1 MGNTI
6 HTNEIL
12 NNGMECLTEELGIV
26 EAQRFISIIKR
37 EQIDTNKCCCN
48 FTSLFAKWSKYINS
62 STGYWKCC
70 FTPFKC
76 EWIV

>member
-12 NNGMECLTEELGIV
+12 NKGMNCLTEELGIV

-37 EQIDTNKCCCN
+37 EQIDY
-48 FTSLFAKWSKYINS
+48 AKWQNMYFNEISSDELNETNSKYVD
-62 STGYWKCC
+62 
-70 FTPFKC
+70 
-76 EWIV
+76 E

>member
-12 NNGMECLTEELGIV
+12 NKGMNCLTEELGIV

-37 EQIDTNKCCCN
+37 EQIDY
-48 FTSLFAKWSKYINS
+48 AKWQDIYFNEIEI
-62 STGYWKCC
+62 
-70 FTPFKC
+70 F
-76 EWIV
+76 ID

>member
-37 EQIDTNKCCCN
+37 EQIDY
-48 FTSLFAKWSKYINS
+48 AKWLDTYFNEIASNELNETNSKYVD
-62 STGYWKCC
+62 
-70 FTPFKC
+70 
-76 EWIV
+76 E